1 MTGYRSCQ
9 YSRPTLT
16 SGIANAYSERSS
28 RSGLGI
34 DDGRRRRGRRP
45 ANVSR
50 EESRMTGRRVLGI
63 GLDPY
68 TIDFDSDFF
77 RGKPLNAAAI
87 ADGIKGDETRI
98 RRWGTISNGC

>member
-1 MTGYRSCQ
+1 
-9 YSRPTLT
+9 
-16 SGIANAYSERSS
+16 
-28 RSGLGI
+28 
-34 DDGRRRRGRRP
+34 
-45 ANVSR
+45 
-50 EESRMTGRRVLGI
+50 MTGRRVLGI